1 MNKELILQNDQSS
14 NPKNVIMQIRKL
26 KKLFTTLFVIF
37 ILSSC
42 SSDYVVPDPPAPP
55 PAPPSPNES
64 KISYSG
70 EIQPIWNDKCMP
82 CHAVG
87 AALPV
92 LATGKSYQSLMSIP
106 GMVDTINPGN
116 SALYLS
122 MIPGGSM
129 INYSKKANAD
139 SVYKWIR
146 QGAKNN

>member
-1 MNKELILQNDQSS
+1 
-14 NPKNVIMQIRKL
+14 MQIRML
-26 KKLFTTLFVIF
+26 KKLITTFFVIF

-42 SSDYVVPDPPAPP
+42 TSDYIMPEPPEPP

-70 EIQPIWNDKCMP
+70 EIQPIFTAKCMP

-87 AALPV
+87 AALPT
-92 LATGKSYQSLMSIP
+92 LAAGKSYQSLMSIP
-106 GMVDTINPGN
+106 GMVDTLNPGN

-122 MIPGGSM
+122 MKPGGSM
-129 INYSKKANAD
+129 STYCKKANAD

>member
-1 MNKELILQNDQSS
+1 M
-14 NPKNVIMQIRKL
+14 IMQIRML
-26 KKLFTTLFVIF
+26 KKLSTIFFVIF

-42 SSDYVVPDPPAPP
+42 TSDLIVPDPPEPP

-70 EIQPIWNDKCMP
+70 EIQPIWSAKCMP

-92 LATGKSYQSLMSIP
+92 LASGKSYQSLMSIP

-116 SALYLS
+116 STLYLE
-122 MIPGGSM
+122 MKPGGGMS
-129 INYSKKANAD
+129 NYCKKANAD

>member
-1 MNKELILQNDQSS
+1 
-14 NPKNVIMQIRKL
+14 MQIRML
-26 KKLFTTLFVIF
+26 KKLITTFIVIF

-42 SSDYVVPDPPAPP
+42 TSDYIMPDPPEPP

-70 EIQPIWNDKCMP
+70 ELQPIWNAKCMP
-82 CHAVG
+82 CHAQG
-87 AALPV
+87 SALPT
-92 LATGKSYQSLMSIP
+92 LASGKSYQSLMSIP

-122 MIPGGSM
+122 MKPGGSM
-129 INYSKKANAD
+129 SNYCKKADAD
-139 SVYKWIR
+139 STYKWIR

>member
-1 MNKELILQNDQSS
+1 
-14 NPKNVIMQIRKL
+14 MQIRKM
-26 KKLFTTLFVIF
+26 KKLFTILFVIF

-42 SSDYVVPDPPAPP
+42 TSDYIVPEPPEGP

-70 EIQPIWNDKCMP
+70 EIQPIFTGKCMP

-92 LATGKSYQSLMSIP
+92 LVDGKSYQSLMSIS
-106 GMVDTINPGN
+106 GMVDTTNPGN
-116 SALYLS
+116 STLYLE
-122 MIPGGSM
+122 MKPGGGMS
-129 INYSKKANAD
+129 NYCKKANAD

>member
-1 MNKELILQNDQSS
+1 
-14 NPKNVIMQIRKL
+14 MQIRKL
-26 KKLFTTLFVIF
+26 KKLITTLSVIF

-42 SSDYVVPDPPAPP
+42 TSDYIVPEPPEPP

-70 EIQPIWNDKCMP
+70 EIQPIFTAKCMP

-87 AALPV
+87 AALPT
-92 LATGKSYQSLMSIP
+92 LAAGKSYQSLMSIP
-106 GMVDTINPGN
+106 GMVDTLNPGN

-122 MIPGGSM
+122 MKPGGSM
-129 INYSKKANAD
+129 STYCKKANAD

>member
-1 MNKELILQNDQSS
+1 
-14 NPKNVIMQIRKL
+14 MQIRML
-26 KKLFTTLFVIF
+26 KKLITIFFVIF

-42 SSDYVVPDPPAPP
+42 TSDYIMPEPPEPP

-70 EIQPIWNDKCMP
+70 EIQPIWNAKCMP
-82 CHAVG
+82 CHAAG
-87 AALPV
+87 AALPI
-92 LATGKSYQSLMSIP
+92 LAAGKSYQSLMSMP

-116 SALYLS
+116 SVLYLE
-122 MIPGGSM
+122 MKPGGGMS
-129 INYSKKANAD
+129 NYCKKANAD

>member
-1 MNKELILQNDQSS
+1 
-14 NPKNVIMQIRKL
+14 MQIRML
-26 KKLFTTLFVIF
+26 KKLITIFFVIF

-42 SSDYVVPDPPAPP
+42 SSDYIAPEPPEPP

-64 KISYSG
+64 KISYSV
-70 EIQPIWNDKCMP
+70 ELQPIWNAKCMP

-92 LATGKSYQSLMSIP
+92 LTSGKSYQSLMSIP

-116 SALYLS
+116 STLYLE
-122 MIPGGSM
+122 MKPGGGMS
-129 INYSKKANAD
+129 NYCKKANAD

>member
-1 MNKELILQNDQSS
+1 
-14 NPKNVIMQIRKL
+14 MQIRMLNKL
-26 KKLFTTLFVIF
+26 VTTLSVIF

-42 SSDYVVPDPPAPP
+42 TSDYIVPEPPEPPAN
-55 PAPPSPNES
+55 PNDTTPQS
-64 KISYSG
+64 IISYSG
-70 EIQPIWNDKCMP
+70 EIQPVFTAKCMP
-82 CHAVG
+82 CHAAG

-92 LATGKSYQSLMSIP
+92 LASGKSYQSLMSIP

-122 MIPGGSM
+122 MKPGGSM
-129 INYSKKANAD
+129 SNYCKKADAD